1 MSFREEVS
9 AGFQA
14 DRRAAADLA
23 FRLDGRLECLEA
35 DLTNKFETLETKFSD
50 LRSTTT
56 TSQADLKTCVENRP
70 PPTTSGMAAA
80 SMGLGSAS
88 SGGPSAKPLR
98 AAAFVPQV
106 AYLRGWS
113 PFAKDFSKR
122 VDGIDSDEADSAV
135 AAILQHLPHAVAA
148 MLARHLASSFR
159 NYQIVFFFKPEV
171 TGEDIHKF
179 SAAVNHAQRAHELL
193 IKGKPFFCSVEQP
206 DWKKAR
212 NLAMRQ
218 AESALLATAST
229 PLSLKLD
236 YPSGSIWVLCD
247 PPLQIGYYH
256 VKRSKW
262 LWNSSGVGAVRLDLP
277 RLCTALDTELLGS

>member
-23 FRLDGRLECLEA
+23 FRLDGRLEGLEA
-35 DLTNKFETLETKFSD
+35 DLTKKFETLEMKFSD

-56 TSQADLKTCVENRP
+56 TSQADLKTFVENRP

-88 SGGPSAKPLR
+88 SGGSSAKPLR

-122 VDGIDSDEADSAV
+122 VDGTDSDEADSAV

-159 NYQIVFFFKPEV
+159 NYQIVFFFKP
-171 TGEDIHKF
+171 
-179 SAAVNHAQRAHELL
+179 R
-193 IKGKPFFCSVEQP
+193 
-206 DWKKAR
+206 
-212 NLAMRQ
+212 
-218 AESALLATAST
+218 
-229 PLSLKLD
+229 
-236 YPSGSIWVLCD
+236 
-247 PPLQIGYYH
+247 
-256 VKRSKW
+256 
-262 LWNSSGVGAVRLDLP
+262 
-277 RLCTALDTELLGS
+277 